1 MTKYNVIFFYTFY
14 GDTMKVYVDLVFFI
28 NFYLDF
34 LLLMTTSITLKRNAS
49 LKRLIL
55 GTFIGSISIF
65 FLFYS
70 VNSILLFFFKLGIA
84 ILMVIVTF
92 HYKDIKYTLNN
103 LGYFYMISVIL
114 GGFLY
119 YLNLE
124 FSYTHIGL
132 VFINKGISINA
143 IFLIIISPFIL
154 YIYYRQAKKFK
165 TGYNLI
171 YEVEIGLK
179 NKKVL
184 KLKGFLDT
192 GNKLVDPITGKPI
205 LLIQKGLIKEI
216 KEKIYYVPF
225 HSLGNRN
232 LLKCFK
238 PEYVII
244 ENKKYKNYLI
254 GISDKKFCMEG
265 VECILN
271 NKVMEDLK

>member
-1 MTKYNVIFFYTFY
+1 
-14 GDTMKVYVDLVFFI
+14 MKVYVDLIFFL

-49 LKRLIL
+49 IKSLLL
-55 GTFIGSISIF
+55 GTFIGSSSIF

-70 VNSILLFFFKLGIA
+70 VNSIALFFFKILIA
-84 ILMVIVTF
+84 FLMVICSF
-92 HYKDIKYTLNN
+92 RYKDLKYTINN

-124 FSYTHIGL
+124 FSYTHVGL

-143 IFLIIISPFIL
+143 VFLILISPFIL

-165 TGYNLI
+165 SNYNLI

-179 NKKVL
+179 NKEKINV
-184 KLKGFLDT
+184 KGFLDT
-192 GNKLVDPITGKPI
+192 GNKLVDPITNKPI
-205 LLIQKGLIKEI
+205 LLLQKGLIKEE
-216 KEKIYYVPF
+216 KEKIYYIPF
-225 HSLGNRN
+225 HSLGNNN

-238 PEYVII
+238 PVYVII

-254 GISDKKFCMEG
+254 GISDKKFSMEG

>member
-1 MTKYNVIFFYTFY
+1 MSFFYILSLVMQ
-14 GDTMKVYVDLVFFI
+14 MKVYVDLIFLL

-34 LLLMTTSITLKRNAS
+34 LLLMTTSVTLKRNVS
-49 LKRLIL
+49 VKKILL
-55 GTFIGSISIF
+55 GTCIGSFSIF

-70 VNSILLFFFKLGIA
+70 INSILLFFFKLLIA
-84 ILMVIVTF
+84 ISMVVVTF
-92 HYKDIKYTLNN
+92 HYKDLKYTFNN

-132 VFINKGISINA
+132 IFINKGISINA
-143 IFLIIISPFIL
+143 IFLILISPFIL

-165 TGYNLI
+165 SNYSLI
-171 YEVEIGLK
+171 YDVKIILK
-179 NKKVL
+179 NNQQLKV
-184 KLKGFLDT
+184 KGFLDT
-192 GNKLVDPITGKPI
+192 GNKLVDPITNKPI
-205 LLIQKGLIKEI
+205 LLLQKGIVEEEKEN
-216 KEKIYYVPF
+216 IYYIPF
-225 HSLGNRN
+225 HSLGNNN

-238 PEYVII
+238 PMYVII

-254 GISDKKFCMEG
+254 GISDKKFSMEG

-271 NKVMEDLK
+271 NKIMEDLK